1 MLVILTEVVMVV
13 VSYDV
18 DGGLCWWQV
27 MLGVVMNVV
36 SAMVLQLSQV
46 VD

>member
-1 MLVILTEVVMVV
+1 MVV

-27 MLGVVMNVV
+27 MLGVVMNVGCAV
-36 SAMVLQLSQV
+36 VLELV
-46 VD
+46 VGG